1 MYDKKQSW
9 SINLR
14 ELFGM
19 LAMFSATSLV
29 VLMLSLTWVNF

>member
-1 MYDKKQSW
+1 MLDKKQSL
-9 SINLR
+9 SVSVR

-29 VLMLSLTWVNF
+29 VMMLSLTWVNI